1 MSDSDRDDLEF
12 DIGDQEEEFRDHD
25 DEDGH
30 GQYEEEDDAEG
41 GQHIGYYRE
50 DNKDYDLDMSFE
62 KDLDRLTKVKA
73 QLMFNLNK

>member
-30 GQYEEEDDAEG
+30 G
-41 GQHIGYYRE
+41 
-50 DNKDYDLDMSFE
+50 
-62 KDLDRLTKVKA
+62 
-73 QLMFNLNK
+73 